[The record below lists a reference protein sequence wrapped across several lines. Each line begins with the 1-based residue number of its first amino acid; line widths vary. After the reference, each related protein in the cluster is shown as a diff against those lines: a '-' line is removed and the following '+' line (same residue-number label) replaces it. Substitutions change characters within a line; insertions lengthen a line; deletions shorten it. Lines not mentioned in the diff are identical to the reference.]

1 MALSRP
7 TIDQQITTLLDIDQ
21 AAKVLAVHP
30 ATLYRWARSN
40 RVPVIRI
47 GSRVLRFDPRALE
60 RFLASASNSVGV
72 GK

>member
-1 MALSRP
+1 MAFSKP

-40 RVPVIRI
+40 RVPVIIQQTDWRQAARRRS
-47 GSRVLRFDPRALE
+47 SRC
-60 RFLASASNSVGV
+60 
-72 GK
+72 

>member
-1 MALSRP
+1 MALSKP
-7 TIDQQITTLLDIDQ
+7 TVDQQITALLDIDQ

-47 GSRVLRFDPRALE
+47 GSRVLRFDPRALD
-60 RFLASASNSVGV
+60 RFIASASNNVEA